1 MPFSPTKRKKH
12 FRRRPKEMS
21 LQITSM
27 IDVFTILLV
36 FLLKSYSSE
45 GHLVQ
50 IAEAIQL
57 PVSSAREAIHPAVVV
72 AFNGEALF
80 VDGQLLVDDIEPTV
94 AAEELLIEP
103 LYQVLRE
110 RAARTQEI
118 ARVNP
123 AVVFTGEI
131 VLQGDRKI
139 PFRLLK
145 KIIYTAGQAEYVNQ
159 SLAVFQEE

>member
-12 FRRRPKEMS
+12 LRRSPKEMS

-36 FLLKSYSSE
+36 FLLKSYASE
-45 GHLVQ
+45 GQLVQ
-50 IAEAIQL
+50 LAESIRL
-57 PVSSAREAIHPAVVV
+57 PVSTAQEVIHPAVTV
-72 AFNGEALF
+72 AFNDHALY
-80 VDGQLLVDDIEPTV
+80 VDGKLVV
-94 AAEELLIEP
+94 ADVAPLVASEELLIAP
-103 LYQVLRE
+103 LYAVLVE
-110 RAARTQEI
+110 KAGRTREI
-118 ARVNP
+118 AALNP

-131 VLQGDRKI
+131 VLQGDREI

-145 KIIYTAGQAEYVNQ
+145 KIIFTAGQAEFLNQ